1 MGGIT
6 ILRPLFQ
13 KLNLSEGFKMT
24 PNQVEKTIRHYID
37 GRFKKYLIGDDLL
50 RESRIKEMCFGDLKL
65 SIQASDFHYCTPR
78 ENTDYYDEVEIGF
91 PNFNFSDE
99 FIGKYADDKD
109 TPQDTVYG
117 YVPISELAEEI
128 SKLLNGDK

>member
-1 MGGIT
+1 
-6 ILRPLFQ
+6 
-13 KLNLSEGFKMT
+13 MT

-50 RESRIKEMCFGDLKL
+50 RESRIKQMCFGDLKL

-91 PNFNFSDE
+91 PNFNFRDE

-128 SKLLNGDK
+128 SKLLNGGK